1 MTINELSGAGIT
13 LEGKIIINRYH
24 EETDDVECIAET
36 EPGDS
41 VNVLS
46 AQIRERV
53 IKYMYATT
61 WEKPNGTESACM
73 VIEFE

>member
-1 MTINELSGAGIT
+1 MTINDLLKTGIA
-13 LEGKIIINRYH
+13 LEGKIIVTEYY
-24 EETDDVECIAET
+24 EETDDIECLAET

-41 VNVLS
+41 VNVLPS
-46 AQIRERV
+46 QIRERV

-73 VIEFE
+73 VIEVE

>member
-1 MTINELSGAGIT
+1 MTINNLSEAGIT
-13 LEGKIIINRYH
+13 LEGKIIVNKYD
-24 EETDDVECIAET
+24 EETDYVDSIAET

-41 VNVLS
+41 LYVLS
-46 AQIRERV
+46 EQIREKV

-73 VIEFE
+73 VIEVE